1 LLNLVLR
8 VVRLQN
14 KDPIV
19 RWTASTEGSRRR
31 MRERATPNL
40 LYVDAPLFLL
50 ALAIGGWALA
60 IGSPMFSAAVSA
72 YLTQ

>member
-1 LLNLVLR
+1 VPR
-8 VVRLQN
+8 MATI
-14 KDPIV
+14 KGD
-19 RWTASTEGSRRR
+19 RRR
-31 MRERATPNL
+31 TRKQPAPNL

-60 IGSPMFSAAVSA
+60 IGSPIFSAAVSA